1 MNTRHALSLT
11 VSNIGLIAKVF
22 LYSTVLILI
31 GVAVIVSVTD
41 PILEALDADIDLAD
55 EIREDFNN
63 FYTGNREAGEAL
75 TAGLKTFF
83 SRNSAEIARA
93 VALYIVIFVL
103 LRLGVSFALVPAA
116 YVLYNKMSSNFNSGF
131 VNAMIAMA
139 GKGALFALTYTVITV
154 PIDIVIFVGSYFLAS
169 WLFNAFEIIGLVI
182 TIIVAIALYA
192 LRISVFG
199 RWIPLTI
206 CENMKFADS
215 CRAFFGDFRLAAVK
229 EVYPSFL
236 VMLVLVFGVVAST
249 ALFTVGVVPIMIMPA
264 AFVGYNCINL
274 VAYFNETKRKY
285 YIDERIVSPFIRT

>member
-11 VSNIGLIAKVF
+11 ISNIGLIAKVF

-55 EIREDFNN
+55 EIREDFDN
-63 FYTGNREAGEAL
+63 FFAGNSGAGAAL
-75 TAGLKTFF
+75 NAGLKTFF

-93 VALYIVIFVL
+93 VALYIVIFVM

-154 PIDIVIFVGSYFLAS
+154 PIDMVIFAVCYFLAS
-169 WLFNAFEIIGLVI
+169 WLFNALDIVGLVI
-182 TIIVAIALYA
+182 AVIAAIALYA
-192 LRISVFG
+192 LRMSVFG

-206 CENMKFADS
+206 CENMKFSDS
-215 CRAFFGDFRLAAVK
+215 CKAFFGDFSFSAVR

-236 VMLVLVFGVVAST
+236 AMLVSVFGIVAAT
-249 ALFTVGVVPIMIMPA
+249 AVFTLGVVPIMVLPA